1 MGERFAQV
9 EQLCKIAHQYKERFR
24 ENPTEKWAD
33 LLKVCLDT
41 FTCYELTFVP
51 QSRRIIVQS
60 IAYISARCSSCL
72 ITLYVLGVQAITT
85 DISWKILALSNLRQ
99 YTNGSDFE
107 VM

>member
-1 MGERFAQV
+1 MGERFAEV
-9 EQLCKIAHQYKERFR
+9 EWLSKLAHQYEERFR
-24 ENPTEKWAD
+24 ENPTENWAD
-33 LLKVCLDT
+33 LLKVFLDT

-99 YTNGSDFE
+99 QTNGSDFK